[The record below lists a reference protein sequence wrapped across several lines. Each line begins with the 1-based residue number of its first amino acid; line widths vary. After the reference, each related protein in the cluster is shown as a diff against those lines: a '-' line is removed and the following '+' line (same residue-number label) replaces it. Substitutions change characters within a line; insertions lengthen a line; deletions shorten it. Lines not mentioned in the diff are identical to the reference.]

1 MVHVMSIDRDWH
13 EPVYAQIAAI
23 LRRQIESGELAP
35 GRPVP
40 SIRTLCERYG
50 IARMTA
56 AKALRVLATEGLIH
70 VVAGRGWFVT
80 PRD

>member
-1 MVHVMSIDRDWH
+1 MSIDREWH
-13 EPVYAQIAAI
+13 EPVYVQVAAI
-23 LRRQIESGELAP
+23 LRQQIASGELAP

-56 AKALRVLATEGLIH
+56 AKSLRMLADEGLVH

-80 PRD
+80 PR

>member
-1 MVHVMSIDRDWH
+1 MSVDREWH
-13 EPVYAQIAAI
+13 EPVYAQVAGI
-23 LRRQIESGELAP
+23 LRQQIASGELAP

-56 AKALRVLATEGLIH
+56 AKAIHVLAGEGLVH
-70 VVAGRGWFVT
+70 SVPGRGWFVT
-80 PRD
+80 PPA